1 LWPNCW
7 AIWLAQMT
15 QGFDAALPG
24 IRFESVGA
32 CVETVVTLMRQPG
45 FAPYS
50 RVWLDIVSAAATARG
65 IMPPLGKQVI
75 DGFLGWIEARLPD
88 GLDAPAEAAR
98 LVLTLIEG
106 TLVMDAVAAPLRHR
120 RPRAYK
126 HPDSGAP
133 ESPGAPHFSDGTTR
147 MVLGNLFSS
156 DMAIDLGTAN
166 TLVYVKGKGVVLNEP
181 SVVAYQVKDGV
192 KKALAFGEDAKLML
206 GRTPGSIQA
215 IRPMRDG
222 VIADF
227 DVAEEMIKHFIRK
240 VHKRTTFTKPKII
253 VCVPHGATPVEKRAI
268 RQSVLS
274 AGARKAGLIAEPI
287 AAAIGAGMPITDP
300 TGSMVVDIGGGTTEV
315 AVLSLADIVY
325 ARSVRVGGDRMDE
338 AIISYLRRQHNLL
351 IGEATAERIKT
362 SIGTARMPDDGR
374 GASMRIR
381 GRDLLN
387 GVPKETEVSQAQVAE
402 ALAEPVQQITEAVM
416 GALEATP
423 PDLAADIVDRGV
435 MLTGGGALLGDLD
448 LALREQTGLAISVAD
463 ESLNCVALGTGK
475 ALEYENLLRH
485 AIDYES

>member
-1 LWPNCW
+1 
-7 AIWLAQMT
+7 MVF
-15 QGFDAALPG
+15 GFG
-24 IRFESVGA
+24 S
-32 CVETVVTLMRQPG
+32 
-45 FAPYS
+45 
-50 RVWLDIVSAAATARG
+50 
-65 IMPPLGKQVI
+65 
-75 DGFLGWIEARLPD
+75 
-88 GLDAPAEAAR
+88 
-98 LVLTLIEG
+98 
-106 TLVMDAVAAPLRHR
+106 
-120 RPRAYK
+120 
-126 HPDSGAP
+126 
-133 ESPGAPHFSDGTTR
+133 
-147 MVLGNLFSS
+147 LFSA
-156 DMAIDLGTAN
+156 DIAIDLGTAN

-181 SVVAYQVKDGV
+181 SVVAYQIKDGV

-274 AGARKAGLIAEPI
+274 AGARKAGLIA
-287 AAAIGAGMPITDP
+287 
-300 TGSMVVDIGGGTTEV
+300 MVVDIGGGTTEV

-338 AIISYLRRQHNLL
+338 AIINYLRRQHNLL
-351 IGEATAERIKT
+351 VGEATAERIKT

-374 GASMRIR
+374 GSSMMIR

-387 GVPKETEVSQAQVAE
+387 GVPKETEISQAQVAE
-402 ALAEPVQQITEAVM
+402 ALSEPVQQICEAVM
-416 GALEATP
+416 SALEATP

-435 MLTGGGALLGDLD
+435 MLTGGGALLGELD

-475 ALEYENLLRH
+475 ALEYEDLLRH
-485 AIDYES
+485 AIDYDS